1 MIPAHDLGEE
11 RAEPVQQAKAPR
23 ATIQDIAA
31 RSGHSISFLGAAP
44 RPLRIPRRQR

>member
-11 RAEPVQQAKAPR
+11 RAEPVQQAKAPH

-31 RSGHSISFLGAAP
+31 RSGYSLTFLGAAP
-44 RPLRIPRRQR
+44 RALRDPLRQR